1 MQSCSPH
8 IDNKSLEVFIPDT
21 MNGYGYFIDPETMKY
36 IDTSSQ
42 HNYIDEYDNE
52 TCCKKTTHYS
62 GYKDNTRIYMYTI
75 VAIASFSATVFLFEY
90 LHK

>member
-1 MQSCSPH
+1 MQLCSPP
-8 IDNKSLEVFIPDT
+8 IDNKSLEVFIPET

-42 HNYIDEYDNE
+42 YNYIDGHDNE
-52 TCCKKTTHYS
+52 TYCKNTTRHS
-62 GYKDNTRIYMYTI
+62 AHKDNTRIYTYTI